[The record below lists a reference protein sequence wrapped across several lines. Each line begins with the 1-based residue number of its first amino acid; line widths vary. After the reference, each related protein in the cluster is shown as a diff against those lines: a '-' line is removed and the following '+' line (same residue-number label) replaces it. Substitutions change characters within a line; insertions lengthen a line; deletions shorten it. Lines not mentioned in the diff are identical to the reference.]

1 MSPRVSIAKPTIA
14 LVHGCTQGP
23 SCWDRVRAILSS
35 SGISTVAIDLDPDHF
50 ATSGAT
56 QCAGYIAEML
66 EGDNRVVLV
75 GTSCTGIIVPVVA
88 MLRPIEHLVYVSSGL
103 PDIGRSVRDQ
113 ITYDDVLHEAWATW
127 PGEPGSDEAARRF
140 MFHDCDPADL
150 EWSLTTVRSFLPRV
164 AYEEITP
171 LTAWPSVQ
179 SSYILGRHD
188 RIVNQEWARQVVPT
202 RLGIE
207 PRELETGHC
216 PQNSRPELLA
226 EILLEIVDFL

>member
-1 MSPRVSIAKPTIA
+1 VSIAKPSIA

-35 SGISTVAIDLDPDHF
+35 SGISTVAIDLDPERF
-50 ATSGAT
+50 ATAGALK
-56 QCAGYIAEML
+56 CAGHIAEML
-66 EGDNRVVLV
+66 EADDRVVLV
-75 GTSCTGIIVPVVA
+75 GTSCTGIVVPVVT

-113 ITYDDVLHEAWATW
+113 ITHDGVLHKAWATW
-127 PGEPGSDEAARRF
+127 PGEPDSDEAARRF
-140 MFHDCDPADL
+140 MFHDCDPSDL

-171 LTAWPSVQ
+171 LTSWPSVQ
-179 SSYILGRHD
+179 SSYLLGRHD
-188 RIVNQEWARQVVPT
+188 RIVNQEWARQVVPK
-202 RLGIE
+202 RLGIA
-207 PRELETGHC
+207 PREVETGHC

-226 EILLEIVDFL
+226 EILLEIVDSL